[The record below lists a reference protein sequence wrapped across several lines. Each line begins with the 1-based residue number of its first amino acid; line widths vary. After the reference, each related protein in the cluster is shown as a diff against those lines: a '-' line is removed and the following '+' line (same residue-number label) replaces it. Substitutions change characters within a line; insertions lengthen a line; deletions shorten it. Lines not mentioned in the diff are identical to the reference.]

1 MAVQLQWAVCEWVR
15 YPHTKSHLCLFVDCA
30 HIRKYNKA
38 AAVFFSQQH
47 MRCTSMLILK
57 SEKSLITYN
66 TIYHQKWQWVLKS
79 ESLSISSTCVKM
91 EALREGPSYKHT
103 TNITVGQHAGRWK
116 KISDTVKKLG
126 AFSHVTKKRRSQ
138 NSLEELESKFY
149 SEETK
154 RNLSHHNSSNDLYI
168 RRAPHYTQPSLQAD
182 SLGDI
187 PQIRRRGV
195 PLPPINPEQAIN
207 KRIRRKRSMVFT
219 NSYQHMAVAGSGSR
233 AITPKVLTDGVSIIR
248 LKQPDWWTVIKN
260 ACLWKKITKFF
271 HSKVYQ
277 TFWFNLATCDDK
289 IHHHHINMYPC
300 LGYYLCHLC
309 TSITYQSVSDSLV
322 HWL

>member
-1 MAVQLQWAVCEWVR
+1 
-15 YPHTKSHLCLFVDCA
+15 
-30 HIRKYNKA
+30 
-38 AAVFFSQQH
+38 
-47 MRCTSMLILK
+47 
-57 SEKSLITYN
+57 
-66 TIYHQKWQWVLKS
+66 
-79 ESLSISSTCVKM
+79 M

-219 NSYQHMAVAGSGSR
+219 NSYQHMAVAGSGSP

-248 LKQPDWWTVIKN
+248 LKQPD
-260 ACLWKKITKFF
+260 
-271 HSKVYQ
+271 
-277 TFWFNLATCDDK
+277 
-289 IHHHHINMYPC
+289 
-300 LGYYLCHLC
+300 
-309 TSITYQSVSDSLV
+309 
-322 HWL
+322 

>member
-1 MAVQLQWAVCEWVR
+1 
-15 YPHTKSHLCLFVDCA
+15 
-30 HIRKYNKA
+30 
-38 AAVFFSQQH
+38 
-47 MRCTSMLILK
+47 
-57 SEKSLITYN
+57 
-66 TIYHQKWQWVLKS
+66 
-79 ESLSISSTCVKM
+79 M

-248 LKQPDWWTVIKN
+248 LKQPD
-260 ACLWKKITKFF
+260 
-271 HSKVYQ
+271 
-277 TFWFNLATCDDK
+277 
-289 IHHHHINMYPC
+289 
-300 LGYYLCHLC
+300 
-309 TSITYQSVSDSLV
+309 
-322 HWL
+322 